1 MENKQVIFFIIWVIC
16 GLFASSVASNKGH
29 NGCMWC
35 IGGFLFG
42 PLAVLATL
50 GLGDRISQRK
60 QDELLEE
67 TREQNAWMREKMR
80 QKEREIRYM
89 EEERYY
95 EEEKYNRQMR
105 QLPPEEYYEDDN
117 NDEYDTEYI
126 NDYDEKEINITNEL
140 DENYDEEQPKGR
152 K

>member
-1 MENKQVIFFIIWVIC
+1 MIFFIIWVIC

-117 NDEYDTEYI
+117 KDEYDTEYS

-140 DENYDEEQPKGR
+140 DEDYDEEQPKGR

>member
-1 MENKQVIFFIIWVIC
+1 MEFIIIWLIC
-16 GLFASSVASNKGH
+16 GLLAYSVAGNKGH

-50 GLGDRISQRK
+50 GLGDKISQRK

-67 TREQNAWMREKMR
+67 TREQNAWMRKKMR
-80 QKEREIRYM
+80 EKEREIRYM

-95 EEEKYNRQMR
+95 EEEKYNRER
-105 QLPPEEYYEDDN
+105 KQLPPEEYYEDDN
-117 NDEYDTEYI
+117 YERYEKEYND
-126 NDYDEKEINITNEL
+126 NYDEREINIANEL
-140 DENYDEEQPKGR
+140 DEDYDEEQPEER

>member
-1 MENKQVIFFIIWVIC
+1 
-16 GLFASSVASNKGH
+16 
-29 NGCMWC
+29 MWC

-105 QLPPEEYYEDDN
+105 QLPAEEYYEDDN

-140 DENYDEEQPKGR
+140 DEDYDEEQPKGR

>member
-1 MENKQVIFFIIWVIC
+1 MEFIIIWLIC
-16 GLFASSVASNKGH
+16 GLLAYSVAGNKGH
-29 NGCMWC
+29 NGCMWS

-50 GLGDRISQRK
+50 GLGDKISQRK

-67 TREQNAWMREKMR
+67 TREQNAWMRKKMR
-80 QKEREIRYM
+80 EKEREIRYM

-95 EEEKYNRQMR
+95 EEEKYNRER
-105 QLPPEEYYEDDN
+105 KQLPPEEYYEDDN
-117 NDEYDTEYI
+117 YERYEKEYND
-126 NDYDEKEINITNEL
+126 NYDEREINIANEL
-140 DENYDEEQPKGR
+140 DEDYDEEQPEER

>member
-1 MENKQVIFFIIWVIC
+1 MIFFIIWIIC

-50 GLGDRISQRK
+50 GLGDKISQRK

-67 TREQNAWMREKMR
+67 TREQNAWMRKKMR
-80 QKEREIRYM
+80 EKEREIRYM

-95 EEEKYNRQMR
+95 EEERYNREMK
-105 QLPPEEYYEDDN
+105 QLPPEEYYEDDDMERYG
-117 NDEYDTEYI
+117 ND
-126 NDYDEKEINITNEL
+126 NEINITNEL
-140 DENYDEEQPKGR
+140 DEDYDEEQPRER

>member
-1 MENKQVIFFIIWVIC
+1 MIFFIIWVIC

-117 NDEYDTEYI
+117 KDEYDTEYS
-126 NDYDEKEINITNEL
+126 NDYDGKEINITNEL
-140 DENYDEEQPKGR
+140 DEDYDEEQPKGR